1 MSYISNLCY
10 LLLENLFTITTKY
23 RLEYMDQD
31 TIEITGKS
39 EENKA
44 LMLRFV
50 NRGMLAETFDRELA
64 IMEEIDKLK
73 GKDSDKKLDK
83 LLSEFSETVK
93 LRKRLEKR
101 YKKFLEESTA

>member
-1 MSYISNLCY
+1 M
-10 LLLENLFTITTKY
+10 E
-23 RLEYMDQD
+23 D
-31 TIEITGKS
+31 TIEITGKGG
-39 EENKA
+39 ENKA

-73 GKDSDKKLDK
+73 GEESDEKLDK
-83 LLSEFSETVK
+83 LLSEFTEAVK

-101 YKKFLEESTA
+101 YNKFLKESTA

>member
-1 MSYISNLCY
+1 M
-10 LLLENLFTITTKY
+10 E
-23 RLEYMDQD
+23 D

-64 IMEEIDKLK
+64 IMEEIDKVE
-73 GKDSDKKLDK
+73 GEESDEKLDK

-101 YKKFLEESTA
+101 YNKFLKESTA

>member
-1 MSYISNLCY
+1 M
-10 LLLENLFTITTKY
+10 E
-23 RLEYMDQD
+23 D
-31 TIEITGKS
+31 TIEITGKG

-50 NRGMLAETFDRELA
+50 NRGMLAETFDRELV

-73 GKDSDKKLDK
+73 GKESDEKLDK
-83 LLSEFSETVK
+83 LLSEFTEAVK

-101 YKKFLEESTA
+101 YYKFLKESTS

>member
-1 MSYISNLCY
+1 
-10 LLLENLFTITTKY
+10 
-23 RLEYMDQD
+23 MDED
-31 TIEITGKS
+31 TIEIIKS

-50 NRGMLAETFDRELA
+50 NRGMLAETFDIELT

-73 GKDSDKKLDK
+73 GEECDEKLDK
-83 LLSEFSETVK
+83 LLSEFTEAVK

-101 YKKFLEESTA
+101 YDKFLKESTS

>member
-1 MSYISNLCY
+1 M
-10 LLLENLFTITTKY
+10 E
-23 RLEYMDQD
+23 D

-73 GKDSDKKLDK
+73 DEESKEKLDK
-83 LLSEFSETVK
+83 LLSELSETVK

-101 YKKFLEESTA
+101 YEKFLEESTA

>member
-1 MSYISNLCY
+1 M
-10 LLLENLFTITTKY
+10 E
-23 RLEYMDQD
+23 D
-31 TIEITGKS
+31 TIGITGKG

-44 LMLRFV
+44 LMLRYV

-73 GKDSDKKLDK
+73 GKESDEKLDK
-83 LLSEFSETVK
+83 LLSEFTEAVK

-101 YKKFLEESTA
+101 YNKFLEESTA

>member
-1 MSYISNLCY
+1 
-10 LLLENLFTITTKY
+10 
-23 RLEYMDQD
+23 MDQD
-31 TIEITGKS
+31 TIEVTGQS

-50 NRGMLAETFDRELA
+50 NCGMLAETFDRELA
-64 IMEEIDKLK
+64 IMEEIDKLE
-73 GKDSDKKLDK
+73 GEESDEKLDK

-101 YKKFLEESTA
+101 YEKFLEESTA

>member
-1 MSYISNLCY
+1 M
-10 LLLENLFTITTKY
+10 E
-23 RLEYMDQD
+23 D
-31 TIEITGKS
+31 TIEITGKG

-73 GKDSDKKLDK
+73 GKESDEKLDK
-83 LLSEFSETVK
+83 LLSEFTEAVK

-101 YKKFLEESTA
+101 YDKFLKESTS

>member
-1 MSYISNLCY
+1 M
-10 LLLENLFTITTKY
+10 E
-23 RLEYMDQD
+23 D

-73 GKDSDKKLDK
+73 SEESDEKLDK

-93 LRKRLEKR
+93 LRRRLEKR
-101 YKKFLEESTA
+101 YEKFLEESTA

>member
-1 MSYISNLCY
+1 MVH
-10 LLLENLFTITTKY
+10 
-23 RLEYMDQD
+23 D
-31 TIEITGKS
+31 TIEVTGQS

-64 IMEEIDKLK
+64 IMEEIDKVE
-73 GKDSDKKLDK
+73 GEESDEKLDK
-83 LLSEFSETVK
+83 LLSEFTEAVK

-101 YKKFLEESTA
+101 YNKFLEESTA

>member
-1 MSYISNLCY
+1 M
-10 LLLENLFTITTKY
+10 E
-23 RLEYMDQD
+23 D
-31 TIEITGKS
+31 TIEITGKG

-64 IMEEIDKLK
+64 IMEKIDKLK
-73 GKDSDKKLDK
+73 GKESDEKLDK
-83 LLSEFSETVK
+83 LLSEFTEAVK

-101 YKKFLEESTA
+101 YNKFLEESTA

>member
-1 MSYISNLCY
+1 
-10 LLLENLFTITTKY
+10 
-23 RLEYMDQD
+23 MDQD
-31 TIEITGKS
+31 TIEVTGQS

-73 GKDSDKKLDK
+73 GKESNEKLDK
-83 LLSEFSETVK
+83 LLSEFTEAVK

-101 YKKFLEESTA
+101 YNKFLKESTA